1 MPFISLVNGTMTSA
15 FALNSGAIPLGP
27 GATAPLLNNAATPYV
42 LNNPRLFD
50 SSQSNG
56 YSSYTGDSFGN
67 AIDSNATHVVA
78 GIYQEDQF
86 TAEGW
91 ENWTG
96 GGAIFD
102 ANTGAL
108 LYPILNPNP
117 MNRREDGIAYDTYH
131 NSGSDQNY
139 YGYDYF
145 GQFVSCTDNYAIFS
159 SRESYGQGYDWIGG
173 AGALYVYRLS
183 DGAQIRTIRSPF
195 ISQTA
200 PGRFGTPM
208 SLSSLSKETY
218 QDTFTIAD
226 SPDAHPITGLVV
238 GSGSTNRSYGGCVL
252 LIDAVTDTV
261 LNTFVAP
268 QYMIETDQSSSWR
281 NGLKRSDSYT
291 AIYGGEFSTSAQNSD
306 YVVAK
311 GPSLVNGQAIV
322 HVFDRLGSHY
332 PIHEIIQSGNFG
344 YGICMNE
351 DYLAIS
357 DPYAADDYG
366 NESGKVYIY
375 EVGTWN
381 LLYVIDNPNASGVT
395 FGDRFGIRMS
405 MDGRYL
411 SIDSDDMYATTADH
425 DGYTVGNGNFT
436 SGQDKTYIYDL
447 TDGSLIYRVDEPLP
461 SATYVVSAT
470 ELNDFKLFVGCP
482 VADNNGRDR
491 DGAIYAYNIPTTSD
505 WQNATLVN
513 QLDNPNPLGTSEGDN
528 YGGAV
533 AISNNLAIVSA
544 RYESDGGGLNSGK
557 VYIYDVSDAT
567 ASSLKYTISN
577 PNAYNASAGDQFGV
591 SVAIDGDFAIV
602 GAPYE
607 DDANGSD
614 SGKAYIFNV
623 GSSGSSTAL
632 LTLDNPNPT
641 GTSADDNF
649 GSSVAINDDYA
660 IVGSPYEGDTGG
672 LQSGKVYMFDKNDGS
687 LLFTFDNPSDQ
698 TASDLFGSSVSISGN
713 ILAISAP
720 LDDDNSGTD
729 SGRVYLYSII
739 TGQILHTIKN
749 PNPIGTSADDTFGG
763 SIDLLGDF
771 LVVGAPYED
780 DPSYTYADAGKAY
793 LFSSISGELLY
804 TFNNPNGDDTTEDD
818 HFGHAVSLSDSYVII
833 SGHDEDDSANS
844 RTETGKA
851 YFYSL
856 ADGLLK
862 HTISNPISDSTAQSA
877 KFSHSV
883 AINNEYAII
892 GAPGDQFASF
902 PGKVF
907 VYSAEKII
915 AMGNPIV
922 SVSDNWATPEI
933 TSQIESPYFLTQYD
947 IDEGKSAYV
956 DADWGSSVVSFG
968 DYIVSG
974 MPKDD
979 YDYTPGGQNPPFEI
993 LQTGRI
999 FVYSAT
1005 TSELLYD
1012 IKAPE
1017 PLGTHTNAYNAGHLG
1032 SMDRLCVTSNYIIAG
1047 YGPGSTVAQDR
1058 NKIHFFDI
1066 KTGNLVHTIRDPE
1079 HSTDPGKK
1087 WPLFMDVSEDG
1098 NWLVVTCYNRTVNG
1112 VVNAGRAYIYDVS
1125 TKQLVHTL
1133 DRIPNDTSL
1142 LYGYSAAKI
1151 TNSHTF
1157 IPHSYYDNNTG
1168 GIHMYE
1174 NSTGNYI
1181 RTITSPWANHTFTG
1195 SPNGFQSIGGTP
1207 GGFAAYGGIY
1217 AVSSYAYEWNGS
1229 TYAYTYRIFLYSL
1242 VTGNVVLTIDKPGN
1256 GSTGWGEK
1264 ITLDSNYI
1272 VTTDSLRVYI
1282 YSIQSG
1288 NLAGTVNRP
1297 AQPTDHQYDTGY
1309 DWGKLSNLE
1318 IQGNRIIVG
1327 SENWSNIYGSG
1338 AESGRITII
1347 TGDMWENAVAGQPTF
1362 ASVSPASYS
1371 GGANRSLTLTG
1382 TKFELDTTIELIDSN
1397 NISTTVT
1404 DFTTMDPNTII
1415 FNTPKSYTTTEGPL
1429 SIKITSS
1436 TGESVTEVNALA
1448 TGFNPV
1454 WTTASGNLSSGT
1466 ADGAGT
1472 NAHYF
1477 LTEDVSETIVATDTE
1492 DPEVIYTI
1500 ESGSL
1505 PPGCTINANSGE
1517 ISGTIPAADIGS
1529 DTVYNFTAGVNDS
1542 GGNLTTRDFSITVKN
1557 SAAVNYDFTSFT
1569 FRGKATGATGPTLS
1583 ETLAFYDTTTYS
1595 WLNNTTYFNVN
1606 SDNMQIWKV
1615 PATGNYRIKTIGAA
1629 GGSPT
1634 AQMNIDNG
1642 GIGGYGSYTEADI
1655 YLERNAH
1662 LLIVPGHMGSA
1673 DSLGGAGGGGGS
1685 FVAYRPSGAGT
1696 SFTDADLIFAG
1707 GGGGGG
1713 AKMSTPTGIA
1723 IGGNG
1728 GLEFKGENSPDGYRT
1743 GAGNSATQGSLTS
1756 YLGDNAYG
1764 DGGNWGGGNGAGWL
1778 GAGRASGGGAGSAG
1792 RYGSGGGAGFNDS
1805 YVPLGGGQ
1813 YRIEGGFGGGGAPG
1827 GANNGEG
1834 GGGGGGGYSGGAGDY
1849 ADYGGNANWSDYRY
1863 INGGGGGGLYYHS
1876 DPTLPSISNL
1886 ATGINTVLEHGTII
1900 ITLIP

>member
-15 FALNSGAIPLGP
+15 FALNRGAIPLGP
-27 GATAPLLNNAATPYV
+27 GATAPLLNNASTPYV

-56 YSSYTGDSFGN
+56 YSSYTGDFFGRS
-67 AIDSNATHVVA
+67 IDSNATHVVV
-78 GIYQEDQF
+78 GISKEDQQ

-91 ENWTG
+91 EEDTG

-131 NSGSDQNY
+131 NSGSDLNY
-139 YGYDYF
+139 FGYDSF
-145 GQFVSCTDNYAIFS
+145 GAYVSCTDNYAIFS
-159 SRESYGQGYDWIGG
+159 SAESYGQGYDWIGG
-173 AGALYVYRLS
+173 AGAFYVYRLS
-183 DGAQIRTIRSPF
+183 DGALIRTIRSPF
-195 ISQTA
+195 ISQT
-200 PGRFGTPM
+200 PSGRWGSDM
-208 SLSSLSKETY
+208 SLSSLSRETY
-218 QDTFTIAD
+218 QDTFTITD
-226 SPDAHPITGLVV
+226 SPDAHPITGLTV
-238 GSGSTNRSYGGCVL
+238 GSGSTNMSYGGCVL
-252 LIDAVTDTV
+252 LIDAGTGTV

-268 QYMIETDQSSSWR
+268 QYMIETDQSSPWK

-322 HVFDRLGSHY
+322 HVFDRLGSNY

-344 YGICMNE
+344 YAISMNE

-366 NESGKVYIY
+366 DESGKVYIY

-381 LLYVIDNPNASGVT
+381 LLYVIDNPNAWGVT
-395 FGDRFGIRMS
+395 NSDRFGKRTS

-411 SIDSDDMYATTADH
+411 SIDSNDMYETTADH
-425 DGYTVGNGNFT
+425 EGYTTGNGNPT
-436 SGQDKTYIYDL
+436 LGQDKTYIYDL
-447 TDGSLIYRVDEPLP
+447 TDGSLIYRVDEPVP

-470 ELNDFKLFVGCP
+470 KLNDFKLFIGNS
-482 VADNNGRDR
+482 VADNNGRSR
-491 DGAIYAYNIPTTSD
+491 DGAIYAFNIPTTSD
-505 WQNATLVN
+505 WQNSTLVN
-513 QLDNPNPLGTSEGDN
+513 QLDNPNPLGSAEGDN
-528 YGGAV
+528 YGGSV
-533 AISNNLAIVSA
+533 ALSNNLAIVSA

-577 PNAYNASAGDQFGV
+577 PNAYTASAGDQFGV
-591 SVAIDGDFAIV
+591 SVAIHGDYAIV

-632 LTLDNPNPT
+632 ITLDNPNPT

-672 LQSGKVYMFDKNDGS
+672 LQSGKVYMFDKNNGS
-687 LLFTFDNPSDQ
+687 LIFTFDNPSDQ
-698 TASDLFGSSVSISGN
+698 TANDLFGSSVSISGN

-739 TGQILHTIKN
+739 TGEVLHTISN
-749 PNPIGTSADDTFGG
+749 PNPIGTSTDDTFGS

-780 DPSYTYADAGKAY
+780 DPSYAYADAGKAY
-793 LFSSISGELLY
+793 LFSSISGELIY

-877 KFSHSV
+877 KFSYSV
-883 AINNEYAII
+883 AINNEYAVI

-902 PGKVF
+902 LGKVF
-907 VYSAEKII
+907 VYSAEKVI
-915 AMGNPIV
+915 AMGNPTV
-922 SVSDNWATPEI
+922 TLLNNWSTPEI

-947 IDEGKSAYV
+947 IDEGKGPYSGTE
-956 DADWGSSVVSFG
+956 WGNSVVIGG

-974 MPKDD
+974 MPLDSF
-979 YDYTPGGQNPPFEI
+979 DYTPGGPNPPWEI
-993 LQTGRI
+993 VNSGRI
-999 FVYSAT
+999 FVHSAT

-1012 IKAPE
+1012 IKPPE
-1017 PLGTHTNAYNAGHLG
+1017 PLGTHTSSYNSGSLG
-1032 SMDRLCVTSNYIIAG
+1032 KQDRLCVTSNYIIAG
-1047 YGPGSTVAQDR
+1047 YGPGNSVEGNR
-1058 NKIHFFDI
+1058 NKVYFFDI
-1066 KTGNLVHTIRDPE
+1066 ETGNLVHTIQDPE
-1079 HSTDPGKK
+1079 LSTDPNKQ
-1087 WPLFMDVSEDG
+1087 WPYSMDVSEDG
-1098 NWLVVTCYNRTVNG
+1098 NWLVIACYNRTVNG
-1112 VVNAGRAYIYDVS
+1112 VTNAGRAYVYDIS
-1125 TKQLVHTL
+1125 TKQLVHTF
-1133 DRIPNDTSL
+1133 DRPAGVNDIFF
-1142 LYGYSAAKI
+1142 GYNSIKI

-1157 IPHSYYDNNTG
+1157 VTHSNYVGGG

-1174 NSTGNYI
+1174 NSTGNFVK
-1181 RTITSPWANHTFTG
+1181 TITNPWIGHTFNAT
-1195 SPNGFQSIGGTP
+1195 PNGFKGVANQP
-1207 GGFAAYGGIY
+1207 GDFAAYGGIY
-1217 AVSSYAYEWNGS
+1217 AISSYAYEWNGS
-1229 TYAYTYRIFLYSL
+1229 TYVYTYRIFVYSL
-1242 VTGNVVLTIDKPGN
+1242 VTGNVILTIDKPG
-1256 GSTGWGEK
+1256 SASSYWGDK
-1264 ITLDSNYI
+1264 ITLNSDYI
-1272 VTTDSLRVYI
+1272 VTTDSTKAYI

-1288 NLAGTVNRP
+1288 NLEGTVDRP
-1297 AQPTDHQYDTGY
+1297 AQPSDHQYDSGY
-1309 DWGKLSNLE
+1309 DWGQDSNLE
-1318 IQGNRIIVG
+1318 IQGNTLILG
-1327 SENWSNIYGSG
+1327 SEDWRYNGSSK
-1338 AESGRITII
+1338 SGRITIV
-1347 TGDMWENAVAGQPTF
+1347 TGDMWENAVAGKPTF
-1362 ASVSPASYS
+1362 ASMSPASY
-1371 GGANRSLTLTG
+1371 GGGSNRSFTLTG
-1382 TKFELDTTIELIDSN
+1382 SKFDLDTTIELIDSN
-1397 NISTTVT
+1397 NISTAVTSFTVIDT
-1404 DFTTMDPNTII
+1404 NTIL
-1415 FNTPKSYTTTEGPL
+1415 FNTPKSYTTAEGPL
-1429 SIKITSS
+1429 SIKIISS
-1436 TGESVTEVNALA
+1436 TGESTTEANAIA

-1466 ADGAGT
+1466 DGGVGT

-1477 LTEDVSETIVATDTE
+1477 LTEDVLETIVATDTE

-1505 PPGCTINANSGE
+1505 PPGCTIDANSGI
-1517 ISGTIPAADIGS
+1517 ISGTIPLADIGS

-1557 SAAVNYDFTSFT
+1557 SAVVNYTFSSFT
-1569 FRGKATGATGPTLS
+1569 FRGTTGKLGPTLS
-1583 ETLAFYDTTTYS
+1583 ESLAVYDTTTYS

-1606 SDNMQIWKV
+1606 SDKMQIWQV

-1634 AQMNIDNG
+1634 AQINIDNG
-1642 GIGGYGSYTEADI
+1642 GTGGYGSYTEAEV

-1662 LLIVPGHMGSA
+1662 LLIVPGHVGEATST
-1673 DSLGGAGGGGGS
+1673 GGAGGGGGS
-1685 FVAYRPSGAGT
+1685 FVAYRSPGTGT
-1696 SFTDADLIFAG
+1696 SFIDTDLIFAG

-1713 AKMSTPTGIA
+1713 AKMANATGIA
-1723 IGGNG
+1723 TGGNG
-1728 GLEFKGENSPDGYRT
+1728 SLEFKGGNSPDGYVP
-1743 GAGNSATQGSLTS
+1743 GAGNIATQGDQS
-1756 YLGDNAYG
+1756 YALGYG
-1764 DGGNWGGGNGAGWL
+1764 ADFGGGNYGGGGGGGWL
-1778 GAGRASGGGAGSAG
+1778 DSSYGRYAGNGPSGGTWTAS
-1792 RYGSGGGAGFNDS
+1792 GGAGFNADA
-1805 YVPLGGGQ
+1805 PLSGG
-1813 YRIEGGFGGGGAPG
+1813 YYWVTGGFGGGGSAG
-1827 GANNGEG
+1827 GTSTGEG

-1863 INGGGGGGLYYHS
+1863 TNGGGGGGLYYHN
-1876 DPTLPSISNL
+1876 DPNLPSISNL
-1886 ATGINTVLEHGTII
+1886 STGINTVLEHGKVI
-1900 ITLIP
+1900 ITKL